1 MASPPTAASQA
12 WTEETQVK
20 EEEERKPLTR
30 IIEKATGQRV
40 KDLTKPP
47 KNSVPYTS
55 TAARSKKVIKMQ
67 NRYARARPVPKG
79 AKVPGVDDESAQVP
93 FFLPSEKPAA
103 SFFATLDSN
112 HRKSMSEYS
121 RTLEGKNSDRKSNLR
136 RQHAFIKVK
145 SKRENVLNENE
156 ILERKTPKQK
166 TSAHIGSNII
176 GDMLPVYDT
185 FNDDFEDDL
194 RNNNYDPSD
203 LLTKRN
209 VLLRKSQSMMALEKP
224 SIKRSVS
231 SGTFRESPVTPKL
244 LERSGSGFNTLF
256 SYNSANAQRRRRTF
270 GRDPIQEVQSARDPE
285 KFPVYDKKEIEQ
297 SLDEID
303 LLLPGVCI
311 SSPRRPSTVRP
322 STNMKPT
329 RTPTYCSC
337 CSLCD
342 SPKSQIE
349 SPSPFELEHPDLF
362 LQRRPRMSHHCT
374 YCQTDDGK
382 KLVQYAHG
390 DVIKTFD
397 WLSKNAKETPL

>member
-1 MASPPTAASQA
+1 M
-12 WTEETQVK
+12 
-20 EEEERKPLTR
+20 
-30 IIEKATGQRV
+30 I
-40 KDLTKPP
+40 
-47 KNSVPYTS
+47 
-55 TAARSKKVIKMQ
+55 VILF
-67 NRYARARPVPKG
+67 
-79 AKVPGVDDESAQVP
+79 S
-93 FFLPSEKPAA
+93 A
-103 SFFATLDSN
+103 SFFATLDSS
-112 HRKSMSEYS
+112 HRKTMSDYS
-121 RTLEGKNSDRKSNLR
+121 RTLEGKSQDRKPNLR

-145 SKRENVLNENE
+145 SKRECVLKENE
-156 ILERKTPKQK
+156 MLENSRPKQR
-166 TSAHIGSNII
+166 TTAHIGSNGI
-176 GDMLPVYDT
+176 GDLLPVYDT
-185 FNDDFEDDL
+185 FNDEFEDDL

-224 SIKRSVS
+224 SMKRSVS
-231 SGTFRESPVTPKL
+231 SGTFRESSVTPK

-256 SYNSANAQRRRRTF
+256 SYSSSSAPRRRKTL
-270 GRDPIQEVQSARDPE
+270 GRDPISEVQSARDPV

-303 LLLPGVCI
+303 LMLPGVCI

-322 STNMKPT
+322 PTNMKPT

-342 SPKSQIE
+342 SPKAQLE

-362 LQRRPRMSHHCT
+362 LQRRTKLPHHCT
-374 YCQTDDGK
+374 YCQADEGK

>member
-1 MASPPTAASQA
+1 MAAPPSAASQA

-20 EEEERKPLTR
+20 EEEKKPIVR

-79 AKVPGVDDESAQVP
+79 AKVPGQEQESSQVP

-103 SFFATLDSN
+103 SFLATLDTN
-112 HRKSMSEYS
+112 NRKTISDYS
-121 RTLEGKNSDRKSNLR
+121 RTLERNAERKPNLR
-136 RQHAFIKVK
+136 RQHAFIKVR
-145 SKRENVLNENE
+145 SKPTDVLKENE
-156 ILERKTPKQK
+156 LFETENPRQK
-166 TSAHIGSNII
+166 TTAQIGSNVI
-176 GDMLPVYDT
+176 GNTLPVYDA
-185 FNDDFEDDL
+185 FNEDFEDDL
-194 RNNNYDPSD
+194 RNNNYNPSD

-209 VLLRKSQSMMALEKP
+209 VLLKKSQSMMALEKP
-224 SIKRSVS
+224 SMKRSVS
-231 SGTFRESPVTPKL
+231 SGTSFRESPLTPK
-244 LERSGSGFNTLF
+244 LERSGSVFNTLF
-256 SYNSANAQRRRRTF
+256 TFNSASAPRRRREPVT
-270 GRDPIQEVQSARDPE
+270 EVQSARSPE
-285 KFPVYDKKEIEQ
+285 KFPVYDKKEVEQ

-329 RTPTYCSC
+329 RSPTYCSC

-342 SPKSQIE
+342 TPKSHLE
-349 SPSPFELEHPDLF
+349 SPTPFQLEHPDLF
-362 LQRRPRMSHHCT
+362 PQTRPRRSHHCS
-374 YCQTDDGK
+374 YCQADDGK

>member
-1 MASPPTAASQA
+1 MATPPSAASQA

-20 EEEERKPLTR
+20 EEEKKPFVR
-30 IIEKATGQRV
+30 IIEKATGQKV

-79 AKVPGVDDESAQVP
+79 AKVPGIDDEATQVP

-103 SFFATLDSN
+103 SFFATLDSSN
-112 HRKSMSEYS
+112 RKTMSEYS
-121 RTLEGKNSDRKSNLR
+121 RTLERSADRKPNLR
-136 RQHAFIKVK
+136 RQHAFIRVK
-145 SKRENVLNENE
+145 SKPKDVLQENE
-156 ILERKTPKQK
+156 IFESDKQKQKQK
-166 TSAHIGSNII
+166 TTAHIGSNII

-224 SIKRSVS
+224 LIKRSVS
-231 SGTFRESPVTPKL
+231 SGTSFRESPLTSK
-244 LERSGSGFNTLF
+244 LERSGSGFNSLF
-256 SYNSANAQRRRRTF
+256 TYNSSSAPRRRKACNTES
-270 GRDPIQEVQSARDPE
+270 ITEVQSARSPE
-285 KFPVYDKKEIEQ
+285 KFPIYEKREIEQ

-342 SPKSQIE
+342 TPKSQFE
-349 SPSPFELEHPDLF
+349 SPTPFELDHPDLF
-362 LQRRPRMSHHCT
+362 LQTRSRRPHHCA
-374 YCQTDDGK
+374 YCQADDGK

>member
-1 MASPPTAASQA
+1 MLISCYVLQY
-12 WTEETQVK
+12 ELV
-20 EEEERKPLTR
+20 
-30 IIEKATGQRV
+30 
-40 KDLTKPP
+40 
-47 KNSVPYTS
+47 
-55 TAARSKKVIKMQ
+55 
-67 NRYARARPVPKG
+67 
-79 AKVPGVDDESAQVP
+79 
-93 FFLPSEKPAA
+93 FFLTFKSHVCIFNFAA

-156 ILERKTPKQK
+156 ILERKMPKQK

-231 SGTFRESPVTPKL
+231 SGTFRESPVTPKP